1 MQTLGDTEESRQ
13 ACLDLKLSMKTQSSD
28 LEKLTK
34 ILTEVETLKDIQGK
48 AEETYSEDHAVVDA
62 LVASIA
68 ENEKTLRDNIAALKS
83 RCASLSK

>member
-1 MQTLGDTEESRQ
+1 
-13 ACLDLKLSMKTQSSD
+13 MKIKSSD

-48 AEETYSEDHAVVDA
+48 AEETYSEDHVALDA
-62 LVASIA
+62 LVASID

-83 RCASLSK
+83 RCESLDK

>member
-1 MQTLGDTEESRQ
+1 MKMQS
-13 ACLDLKLSMKTQSSD
+13 AD

-48 AEETYSEDHAVVDA
+48 AEETYGEDHIALDA
-62 LVASIA
+62 LVASID

-83 RCASLSK
+83 RCESLAK